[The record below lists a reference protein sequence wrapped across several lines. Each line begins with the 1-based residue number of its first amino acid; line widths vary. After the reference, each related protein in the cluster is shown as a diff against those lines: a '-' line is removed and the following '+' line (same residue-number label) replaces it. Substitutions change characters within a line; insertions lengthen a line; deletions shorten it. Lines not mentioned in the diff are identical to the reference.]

1 MFKKLISVMAVA
13 LLLVGC
19 GSKQS
24 ESAGVNGCTV
34 LNVYNAGE
42 YIDEELVSSFEKEY
56 GVRVNYSTF
65 ASNEEM
71 YTKLLGGTV
80 YDIIVPSDYMIEKL
94 IGDKLIKKLDKSKLE
109 NLEYMYDGLITD
121 YDPGLEYSVPYFWGN
136 VGIVYDATVIDSKDV
151 ESEGWNVLKNPKY
164 KGLIYMYDSERDSF
178 MMALKALGYSMNT
191 TDEAELEAAYKWLE
205 EINDTMD
212 PAYVT
217 DEAIDGLITA
227 SDGKYM
233 GMMYSGDAA
242 YILSENENMRFF
254 APEEGTNM
262 WTDAM
267 VLHSKSTCDDLA
279 YKFMD
284 YMYDYDNAYANSS
297 YVGYASPVA
306 DVLNDLSSGDGDYAD
321 NEAYLPRTGNPKDE
335 VFHNNDDVRKI
346 ISEYWTRVKFK

>member
-13 LLLVGC
+13 LLLAGC
-19 GSKQS
+19 GSKQG

-306 DVLNDLSSGDGDYAD
+306 DVLNDLSSGDGDFAD

>member
-1 MFKKLISVMAVA
+1 MLKKLFSVFAV
-13 LLLVGC
+13 LLLLTGC
-19 GSKQS
+19 GGKKSGD
-24 ESAGVNGCTV
+24 AGVNGQTV
-34 LNVYNAGE
+34 LSIYNAGE
-42 YIDEELVSSFEKEY
+42 YIDEELISDFEAEY

-80 YDIIVPSDYMIEKL
+80 YDIIIPSDYMIEKL
-94 IGDKLIKKLDKSKLE
+94 IEDKLVQKIDKSKVTVYDEL
-109 NLEYMYDGLITD
+109 YDGLITD

-136 VGIVYDATVIDSKDV
+136 VGIVYDSTKIDTADV
-151 ESEGWNVLKNPKY
+151 ESEGWAVLKNPKY

-191 TDEAELEAAYKWLE
+191 TDEKELEEAYKWLD
-205 EINDTMD
+205 EIGDTMD

-254 APEEGTNM
+254 APKEGTNV

-267 VLHSKSTCDDLA
+267 VIHSKSEAVDLA
-279 YKFMD
+279 YEFINFILS
-284 YMYDYDNAYANSS
+284 YDNAYANSS
-297 YVGYASPVA
+297 YVGYASPNG
-306 DVLNDLSSGDGDYAD
+306 DVLTDLSSGDGDYAD
-321 NEAYLPRTGNPKDE
+321 NEAYLPRTGNPNDE
-335 VFHNNDDVRKI
+335 VFHNNDDVRKV

>member
-1 MFKKLISVMAVA
+1 MLKKLFSVFAV
-13 LLLVGC
+13 LLLLAGC
-19 GSKQS
+19 GGKKS
-24 ESAGVNGCTV
+24 ENAGVNGQTV
-34 LNVYNAGE
+34 LSIYNAGE
-42 YIDEELVSSFEKEY
+42 YIDEELVSAFEAEY

-94 IGDKLIKKLDKSKLE
+94 IEDKLIQKIDKSKVTVYDDL
-109 NLEYMYDGLITD
+109 YDGLITD

-136 VGIVYDATVIDSKDV
+136 VGIFYDETKIDSADV
-151 ESEGWNVLKNPKY
+151 EAEGWAVLKNPKY

-191 TDEAELEAAYKWLE
+191 TSEKELEEAYKWLE
-205 EINDTMD
+205 EIGDTMD

-242 YILSENENMRFF
+242 YILSENENMRYF

-267 VLHSKSTCDDLA
+267 VIHAKSEAVDLA
-279 YKFMD
+279 YEFINFILS
-284 YMYDYDNAYANSS
+284 YDNAYANSS
-297 YVGYASPVA
+297 YVGYASPVG
-306 DVLNDLSSGDGDYAD
+306 DVLTDLSTGDGDYAG

-335 VFHNNDDVRKI
+335 VFHNNDDVRKV

>member
-1 MFKKLISVMAVA
+1 MLKKLFSVFAV
-13 LLLVGC
+13 LLLLAGC
-19 GSKQS
+19 GGKKS
-24 ESAGVNGCTV
+24 ENAGVNGQTV
-34 LNVYNAGE
+34 LSIYNAGE
-42 YIDEELVSSFEKEY
+42 YIDEELVSAFEAEY

-94 IGDKLIKKLDKSKLE
+94 IEDKLIQKIDKSKVTVYDDL
-109 NLEYMYDGLITD
+109 YDGLITD

-136 VGIVYDATVIDSKDV
+136 VGIVYDETKIDSADV
-151 ESEGWNVLKNPKY
+151 EAEGWAVLKNPKY

-191 TDEAELEAAYKWLE
+191 TSEKELEEAYKWLE
-205 EINDTMD
+205 EIGDTMD

-242 YILSENENMRFF
+242 YILSENENMRYF

-267 VLHSKSTCDDLA
+267 VIHAKSEAVELA
-279 YKFMD
+279 YEFINFILS
-284 YMYDYDNAYANSS
+284 YDNAYANSS
-297 YVGYASPVA
+297 YVGYASPVG
-306 DVLNDLSSGDGDYAD
+306 DVLTDLSTGDGDYAG

-335 VFHNNDDVRKI
+335 VFHNNDDVRKA

>member
-1 MFKKLISVMAVA
+1 MLKKLFSVFAV
-13 LLLVGC
+13 LLLLAGC
-19 GSKQS
+19 GGKKS
-24 ESAGVNGCTV
+24 ENAGVNGQTV
-34 LNVYNAGE
+34 LSIYNAGE
-42 YIDEELVSSFEKEY
+42 YIDEELVSAFEAEY

-94 IGDKLIKKLDKSKLE
+94 IEDKLIQKIDKSKVTVYDDL
-109 NLEYMYDGLITD
+109 YDGLITD

-136 VGIVYDATVIDSKDV
+136 VGIVYDETKIDSADV
-151 ESEGWNVLKNPKY
+151 EAEGWAVLKNPKY

-191 TDEAELEAAYKWLE
+191 TSEKELEEAYKWLE
-205 EINDTMD
+205 EIGDTMD

-242 YILSENENMRFF
+242 YILSENENMRYF
-254 APEEGTNM
+254 APE
-262 WTDAM
+262 
-267 VLHSKSTCDDLA
+267 
-279 YKFMD
+279 
-284 YMYDYDNAYANSS
+284 
-297 YVGYASPVA
+297 
-306 DVLNDLSSGDGDYAD
+306 
-321 NEAYLPRTGNPKDE
+321 
-335 VFHNNDDVRKI
+335 
-346 ISEYWTRVKFK
+346 

>member
-1 MFKKLISVMAVA
+1 
-13 LLLVGC
+13 
-19 GSKQS
+19 
-24 ESAGVNGCTV
+24 
-34 LNVYNAGE
+34 
-42 YIDEELVSSFEKEY
+42 
-56 GVRVNYSTF
+56 
-65 ASNEEM
+65 M

-94 IGDKLIKKLDKSKLE
+94 IEDKLIQKIDKSKVTVYDDL
-109 NLEYMYDGLITD
+109 YDGLITD

-136 VGIVYDATVIDSKDV
+136 VGIVYDETKIDSADV
-151 ESEGWNVLKNPKY
+151 EAEGWAVLKNPKY

-191 TDEAELEAAYKWLE
+191 TSEKELEEAYKWLE
-205 EINDTMD
+205 EIGDTMD

-242 YILSENENMRFF
+242 YILSENENMRYF

-267 VLHSKSTCDDLA
+267 VIHAKSEAVDLA
-279 YKFMD
+279 YEFINFILS
-284 YMYDYDNAYANSS
+284 YDNAYANSS
-297 YVGYASPVA
+297 YVGYASPVG
-306 DVLNDLSSGDGDYAD
+306 DVLTDLSTGDGDYAG

-335 VFHNNDDVRKI
+335 VFHNNDDVRKV

>member
-1 MFKKLISVMAVA
+1 MLKKLFSVFAV
-13 LLLVGC
+13 LLLLAGC
-19 GSKQS
+19 GGKKS
-24 ESAGVNGCTV
+24 ENAGVNGQTV
-34 LNVYNAGE
+34 LSIYNAGE
-42 YIDEELVSSFEKEY
+42 YIDEELVSAFEAEY

-94 IGDKLIKKLDKSKLE
+94 IEDKLIQKIDKSKVTVYDDL
-109 NLEYMYDGLITD
+109 YDGLITD

-136 VGIVYDATVIDSKDV
+136 VGIVYDATKIDSADV
-151 ESEGWNVLKNPKY
+151 EAEGWAVLKNPKY

-191 TDEAELEAAYKWLE
+191 TSEKELEEAYKWLE
-205 EINDTMD
+205 EIGDTMD

-242 YILSENENMRFF
+242 YILSENENMRYF

-267 VLHSKSTCDDLA
+267 VIHAKSEAVDLA
-279 YKFMD
+279 YEFINFILS
-284 YMYDYDNAYANSS
+284 YDNAYANSS
-297 YVGYASPVA
+297 YVGYASPVG
-306 DVLNDLSSGDGDYAD
+306 DVLTDLSTGDGDYAG

-335 VFHNNDDVRKI
+335 VFHNNDDVRKV

>member
-1 MFKKLISVMAVA
+1 MLKKLFSVFAV
-13 LLLVGC
+13 LLLLAGC
-19 GSKQS
+19 GGKKS
-24 ESAGVNGCTV
+24 ENAGVNGQTV
-34 LNVYNAGE
+34 LSIYNAGE
-42 YIDEELVSSFEKEY
+42 YIDEELVSAFEAEY

-94 IGDKLIKKLDKSKLE
+94 IEDKLIQKIDKSKVTVYDDL
-109 NLEYMYDGLITD
+109 YDGLITD

-136 VGIVYDATVIDSKDV
+136 VGIVYDATKIDSKDV
-151 ESEGWNVLKNPKY
+151 EAEGWAVLKNPKY

-191 TDEAELEAAYKWLE
+191 TGEKELEEAYKWLE
-205 EINDTMD
+205 EIGDTMD

-242 YILSENENMRFF
+242 YILSENENMRYF

-267 VLHSKSTCDDLA
+267 VIHSKSEAVDLA
-279 YKFMD
+279 YEFINFILS
-284 YMYDYDNAYANSS
+284 YDNAYDNSS
-297 YVGYASPVA
+297 YVGYASPVG
-306 DVLNDLSSGDGDYAD
+306 DVLTDLSTGDGDYAG

-335 VFHNNDDVRKI
+335 VFHNNDDVRKV

>member
-19 GSKQS
+19 GSKQG
-24 ESAGVNGCTV
+24 ENAGVNGCTV

>member
-1 MFKKLISVMAVA
+1 MLKKLFSVFAV
-13 LLLVGC
+13 LLLLAGC
-19 GSKQS
+19 GGKKS
-24 ESAGVNGCTV
+24 ENAGVNGQTV
-34 LNVYNAGE
+34 LSIYNAGE
-42 YIDEELVSSFEKEY
+42 YIDEELVSAFEAEY

-94 IGDKLIKKLDKSKLE
+94 IEDKLIQKIDKSKVTVYDDL
-109 NLEYMYDGLITD
+109 YDGLITD

-136 VGIVYDATVIDSKDV
+136 VGIVYDETKIDSKDV
-151 ESEGWNVLKNPKY
+151 EAEGWAVLKNPKY

-191 TDEAELEAAYKWLE
+191 TGEKELEEAYKWLE
-205 EINDTMD
+205 EIGDTMD

-242 YILSENENMRFF
+242 YILSENENMRYF

-267 VLHSKSTCDDLA
+267 VIHAKSEAVDLA
-279 YKFMD
+279 YEFINFILS
-284 YMYDYDNAYANSS
+284 YDNAYANSS
-297 YVGYASPVA
+297 YVGYASPVG
-306 DVLNDLSSGDGDYAD
+306 DVLTDLSTGDGDYAG

-335 VFHNNDDVRKI
+335 VFHNNDDVRKV

>member
-1 MFKKLISVMAVA
+1 MLKKLFSVFAV
-13 LLLVGC
+13 LLLLAGC
-19 GSKQS
+19 GGKKS
-24 ESAGVNGCTV
+24 ENAGVNGQTV
-34 LNVYNAGE
+34 LSIYNAGE
-42 YIDEELVSSFEKEY
+42 YIDEELVSAFEAEY

-94 IGDKLIKKLDKSKLE
+94 IEDKLIQKIDKSKVTVYDDL
-109 NLEYMYDGLITD
+109 YDGLITD

-136 VGIVYDATVIDSKDV
+136 VGIVYDATKIDSKDV
-151 ESEGWNVLKNPKY
+151 EAEGWAVLKNPKY

-191 TDEAELEAAYKWLE
+191 TSEKELEEAYKWLE
-205 EINDTMD
+205 EIGDTMD

-242 YILSENENMRFF
+242 YILSENENMRYF

-267 VLHSKSTCDDLA
+267 VIHAKSEAVDLA
-279 YKFMD
+279 YEFINFILS
-284 YMYDYDNAYANSS
+284 YDNAYANSS
-297 YVGYASPVA
+297 YVGYASPVG
-306 DVLNDLSSGDGDYAD
+306 DVLTDLSTGDGDYAG

-335 VFHNNDDVRKI
+335 VFHNNDDVRKV

>member
-1 MFKKLISVMAVA
+1 MLKKLFSVFAV
-13 LLLVGC
+13 LLLLAGC
-19 GSKQS
+19 GGKKS
-24 ESAGVNGCTV
+24 ENAGVNGQTV
-34 LNVYNAGE
+34 LSIYNAGE
-42 YIDEELVSSFEKEY
+42 YIDEELVSAFEAEY

-94 IGDKLIKKLDKSKLE
+94 IEDKLIQKIDKSKVTVYDDL
-109 NLEYMYDGLITD
+109 YDGLITD

-136 VGIVYDATVIDSKDV
+136 VGIVYDETKIDSKDV
-151 ESEGWNVLKNPKY
+151 EAEGWAVLKNPKY

-191 TDEAELEAAYKWLE
+191 TSEKELEEAYKWLE
-205 EINDTMD
+205 EIGDTMD

-242 YILSENENMRFF
+242 YILSENENMRYF

-267 VLHSKSTCDDLA
+267 VIHAKSEAVDLA
-279 YKFMD
+279 YEFINFILS
-284 YMYDYDNAYANSS
+284 YDNAYANSS
-297 YVGYASPVA
+297 YVGYASPVG
-306 DVLNDLSSGDGDYAD
+306 DVLTDLSTGDGDYAG

-335 VFHNNDDVRKI
+335 VFHNNDDVRKA

>member
-1 MFKKLISVMAVA
+1 MLKKLFSVFAV
-13 LLLVGC
+13 LLLLAGC
-19 GSKQS
+19 GGKKS
-24 ESAGVNGCTV
+24 ENAGVNGQTV
-34 LNVYNAGE
+34 LSIYNAGE
-42 YIDEELVSSFEKEY
+42 YIDEELVSAFEAEY

-94 IGDKLIKKLDKSKLE
+94 IEDKLIQKIDKSKVTVYDDL
-109 NLEYMYDGLITD
+109 YDGLITD

-136 VGIVYDATVIDSKDV
+136 VGIVYDETKIDSADV
-151 ESEGWNVLKNPKY
+151 EAEGWAVLKNPKY

-191 TDEAELEAAYKWLE
+191 TSEKELEEAYKWLE
-205 EINDTMD
+205 EIGDTMD

-242 YILSENENMRFF
+242 YILSENENMRYF

-267 VLHSKSTCDDLA
+267 VIHAKSEAVDLA
-279 YKFMD
+279 YEFINFILS
-284 YMYDYDNAYANSS
+284 YDNAYANSS
-297 YVGYASPVA
+297 YVGYASPVG
-306 DVLNDLSSGDGDYAD
+306 DVLTDLSTGDGDYAG

-335 VFHNNDDVRKI
+335 VFHNNDDVRKV

>member
-1 MFKKLISVMAVA
+1 MLKKLFSVFAV
-13 LLLVGC
+13 LLLLAGC
-19 GSKQS
+19 GGKKS
-24 ESAGVNGCTV
+24 ENAGVNGQTV
-34 LNVYNAGE
+34 LSIYNAGE
-42 YIDEELVSSFEKEY
+42 YIDEELVSAFEAEY

-94 IGDKLIKKLDKSKLE
+94 IEDKLIQKIDKSKVTVYDDL
-109 NLEYMYDGLITD
+109 YDGLITD

-136 VGIVYDATVIDSKDV
+136 VGIVYDATKIDSKDV
-151 ESEGWNVLKNPKY
+151 EAEGWAVLKNPKY

-191 TDEAELEAAYKWLE
+191 TGEKELEEAYKWLE
-205 EINDTMD
+205 EIGDTMD

-242 YILSENENMRFF
+242 YILSENENMRYF

-267 VLHSKSTCDDLA
+267 VIHAKSEAVDLA
-279 YKFMD
+279 YEFINFILS
-284 YMYDYDNAYANSS
+284 YDNAYANSS
-297 YVGYASPVA
+297 YVGYASPVG
-306 DVLNDLSSGDGDYAD
+306 DVLTDLSTGDGDYAG

-335 VFHNNDDVRKI
+335 VFHNNDDVRKV

>member
-1 MFKKLISVMAVA
+1 MLKKLFSVFAV
-13 LLLVGC
+13 LLLLAGC
-19 GSKQS
+19 GGKKS
-24 ESAGVNGCTV
+24 ENAGVNGQTV
-34 LNVYNAGE
+34 LSIYNAGE
-42 YIDEELVSSFEKEY
+42 YIDEELVSAFEAEY

-94 IGDKLIKKLDKSKLE
+94 IEDKLIQKIDKSKVTVYDDL
-109 NLEYMYDGLITD
+109 YDGLITD

-136 VGIVYDATVIDSKDV
+136 VGIVYDETKIDSADV
-151 ESEGWNVLKNPKY
+151 EAEGWAVLKNPKY
-164 KGLIYMYDSERDSF
+164 KGLIYMYDSEIDSF

-191 TDEAELEAAYKWLE
+191 TSEKEFEEAYKWLE
-205 EINDTMD
+205 EIGDTMD

-242 YILSENENMRFF
+242 YILSENENMRYF

-267 VLHSKSTCDDLA
+267 VIHAKSEAVDLA
-279 YKFMD
+279 YEFINFILS
-284 YMYDYDNAYANSS
+284 YDNAYANSS
-297 YVGYASPVA
+297 YVGYASPVG
-306 DVLNDLSSGDGDYAD
+306 DVLTDLSTGDGDYAG

-335 VFHNNDDVRKI
+335 VFHNNDDVRKV